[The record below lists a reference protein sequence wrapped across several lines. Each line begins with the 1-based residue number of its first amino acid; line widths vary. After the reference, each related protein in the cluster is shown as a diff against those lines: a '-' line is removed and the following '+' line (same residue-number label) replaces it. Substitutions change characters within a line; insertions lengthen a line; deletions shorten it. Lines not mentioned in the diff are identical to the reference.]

1 MITVDKYIRKL
12 LFEHDCVII
21 PEFGGLLIHHVAA
34 HYDSVNSLF
43 LPARRRLA
51 FNEVLKIDDGL
62 LTYYVAAHEK
72 LSREEASHQIRRYV
86 DLLRQQLNDGGSVTM
101 DAIGVFAANSE
112 GKLVFEPDYSQNY
125 TSECFGLYSLPVR
138 EVSREAFD
146 TETESVLTDSEVE
159 FVAAGTGVA
168 TTRGR
173 TWLNWAAA
181 AAFVGA
187 VTLLSALSS
196 SSESPSLLST
206 LNPFETVKEFS
217 LESYTANQ
225 TPTPILVENPVIVA
239 APVIKEVPKPKPEPE
254 SAPLEVVAYV
264 PSRESRALEVKEV
277 SEPTHEVTK
286 SQTPKVPVAVAKKEA
301 KSQNTEN
308 RYFLIA
314 GSFGGLKNANALKE
328 QLIRKGFT
336 ESSVLENAG
345 GKLVKVS
352 AGSFSSMESAMSQ
365 KRKVDAAT
373 GDECWVYHQK

>member
-21 PEFGGLLIHHVAA
+21 PEFGGLLTHHVGA

-72 LSREEASHQIRRYV
+72 LSREEAAHQIRRYV
-86 DLLRQQLNDGGSVTM
+86 DLLRQQLTDGGSVDM
-101 DAIGVFAANSE
+101 EAIGVFVANSE

-125 TSECFGLYSLPVR
+125 TSECFGLYALPVR
-138 EVSREAFD
+138 EVNRASSGTDE
-146 TETESVLTDSEVE
+146 ETVLTDSEVE
-159 FVAAGTGVA
+159 FVASGA
-168 TTRGR
+168 TTQSSR
-173 TWLNWAAA
+173 TWVNWAAA
-181 AAFVGA
+181 AVLVGA
-187 VTLLSALSS
+187 VTLLSTLST
-196 SSESPSLLST
+196 SSENPSLLST

-217 LESYTANQ
+217 LESYTTNETY
-225 TPTPILVENPVIVA
+225 TPTLVENTVIEVE
-239 APVIKEVPKPKPEPE
+239 PIVKEVPKPKL
-254 SAPLEVVAYV
+254 APVEVVAYV
-264 PSRESRALEVKEV
+264 PKSERRTLEVKEV
-277 SEPTHEVTK
+277 SEPRHVVK
-286 SQTPKVPVAVAKKEA
+286 KNQAPKVPVAVAKKEVKPQTA
-301 KSQNTEN
+301 EN

-314 GSFGGLKNANALKE
+314 GSFGRLKNANELKE
-328 QLIRKGFT
+328 QLVRKGFT

-352 AGSFSSMESAMSQ
+352 AGSFASMEGAMSQ

-373 GDECWVYHQK
+373 GDQCWVYHQK

>member
-21 PEFGGLLIHHVAA
+21 PEFGGLLTHHVAA

-72 LSREEASHQIRRYV
+72 LSREDAAHQIRRYV
-86 DLLRQQLNDGGSVTM
+86 DLLRQQLNDGGSVNM
-101 DAIGVFAANSE
+101 EAIGAFAANSE

-138 EVSREAFD
+138 EVTRISLGTGEDR
-146 TETESVLTDSEVE
+146 VLTDSEVE
-159 FVAAGTGVA
+159 FVSAGAGIA
-168 TTRGR
+168 TSRSR

-196 SSESPSLLST
+196 SPESSSLLSS

-217 LESYTANQ
+217 FDSYTPAETY
-225 TPTPILVENPVIVA
+225 TP
-239 APVIKEVPKPKPEPE
+239 APVKKPEVPVSIIKEVPI
-254 SAPLEVVAYV
+254 S
-264 PSRESRALEVKEV
+264 
-277 SEPTHEVTK
+277 
-286 SQTPKVPVAVAKKEA
+286 TPKVVPMEVIAFDP
-301 KSQNTEN
+301 KSEFSAPEVKQVIRPSSEN

-314 GSFGGLKNANALKE
+314 GSFGRFKNANELKE
-328 QLIRKGFT
+328 QLISLGFT
-336 ESSVLENAG
+336 ESSVLENVG

-352 AGSFSSMESAMSQ
+352 AGSYASMETALSH
-365 KRKVDAAT
+365 KDKVDAAT